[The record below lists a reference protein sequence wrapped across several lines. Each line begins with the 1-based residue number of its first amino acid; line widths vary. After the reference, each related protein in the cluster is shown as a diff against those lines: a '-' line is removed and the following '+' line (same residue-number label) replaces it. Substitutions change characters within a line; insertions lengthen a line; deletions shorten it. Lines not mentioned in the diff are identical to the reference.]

1 MKENN
6 KPQLDQETKE
16 VIDEIIKKE
25 EERQKPKKSY
35 KKTIYK
41 NVVNM
46 GDKQFGKK
54 KHKDK
59 KNKLE
64 FKYYS
69 KKKFKE
75 LKENQNVEI
84 VGHFTTEKDFKDN
97 EDAIL
102 RIKNKSFDV
111 IQKDKGRTI
120 GYVLIKEVKKKDKKE
135 VVDETI
141 EEINND
147 LAKDVNET
155 IDETNKTVSEINEA
169 YSLENEDD
177 PFSPQVLK
185 FVRFYKKSLYP
196 FILLL
201 LLFGVLLSGI
211 YFNADK
217 IADKIGFDLEDG
229 KDWDG
234 ENKKNNSKQITDS
247 TVIPGFVPLE
257 ITKDDPYIQLG
268 NPKENTVYF
277 VYQIVDD
284 KTKKTVYQTNAI
296 KPGKAVEWNPYEQLK
311 KGKYKLNIIIST
323 YDLKTSRGC
332 NGAKQQMDLTLK

>member
-1 MKENN
+1 MKENNN

-25 EERQKPKKSY
+25 EERQKPKKKSY

-41 NVVNM
+41 NVVGM

-120 GYVLIKEVKKKDKKE
+120 GYVLVKEVKKKDKKE
-135 VVDETI
+135 VVDKTI
-141 EEINND
+141 EEINNN
-147 LAKDVNET
+147 LTKEVNET
-155 IDETNKTVSEINEA
+155 IGEINET

-177 PFSPQVLK
+177 LFSPQVLK

-196 FILLL
+196 FILLF
-201 LLFGVLLSGI
+201 LLFSVLLSGI

-229 KDWDG
+229 KDWNG
-234 ENKKNNSKQITDS
+234 ENKKNNSKQIADS

-277 VYQIVDD
+277 IYQIVDD